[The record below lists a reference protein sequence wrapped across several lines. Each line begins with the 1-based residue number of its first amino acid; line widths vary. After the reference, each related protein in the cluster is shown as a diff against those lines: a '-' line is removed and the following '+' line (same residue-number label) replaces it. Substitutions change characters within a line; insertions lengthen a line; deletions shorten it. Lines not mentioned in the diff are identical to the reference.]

1 MHNKIKT
8 PKEISNIR
16 RSGSILE
23 HVIQFVV
30 QYTKPG
36 MSTKDLADLSLSK
49 LNEHQHAKPVFL
61 NYHGFPHVMCVSVND
76 QVIHGIPKPNKILHD
91 GDVVSVDFG
100 VNYKGMI
107 TDAARTFVVGNTNS
121 SKRLLLEKNE
131 QALLSGISVVKNTVR
146 VGTISSAI
154 QNVLDD
160 AKLGIV
166 REYVGHGVGHKLH
179 ENPNIPNYGIKNTGP
194 ELLSGMTIAIEP
206 MAMLGNE
213 KVYVENDGWTVS
225 TSDGSLSAHFED
237 TVLVTDDGFEILTRS
252 TE

>member
-16 RSGSILE
+16 QSGSILE
-23 HVIQFVV
+23 QVIQFVV
-30 QYTKPG
+30 QHTKPG

-76 QVIHGIPKPNKILHD
+76 QVIHGIPKSNKILHD

-121 SKRLLLEKNE
+121 SKRLLLEKTE
-131 QALLSGISVVKNTVR
+131 QALLSGISVVKNTVQ

-154 QNVLDD
+154 QKVLDD

-179 ENPNIPNYGIKNTGP
+179 ENPNIPNYGVKNTGP